1 MDQYA
6 TMLRDHLARRDPDRL
21 AAIAEPEAYF
31 EDVAARI
38 ADEVTDL
45 AESIYR
51 QETRQG
57 EPEDLPTRVGLRQMA
72 RLRAEEVVI
81 PEYLA
86 EYGGID

>member
-6 TMLRDHLARRDPDRL
+6 TTLREHLARRDPDRL
-21 AAIAEPEAYF
+21 AAIAGPELHFA
-31 EDVAARI
+31 DVAARI

-51 QETRQG
+51 HETREG
-57 EPEDLPTRVGLRQMA
+57 EPEDLATRVGLRQMA
-72 RLRAEEVVI
+72 RLRAEEAVL